1 MRNCWPK
8 LSSVSSKLVQGGQFL
23 KVCSLYGFYIE
34 WRFSLHA
41 ELVFSLVVFAQGTC
55 IWNWD

>member
-23 KVCSLYGFYIE
+23 KVCCSLYGFYIE
-34 WRFSLHA
+34 WRFSLD
-41 ELVFSLVVFAQGTC
+41 LVFSLVVFAQGTC